1 MQESLILFASFNVRR
16 RRRKLCQGGVDNGDN
31 DETVLLNHVGTL
43 SDD

>member
-1 MQESLILFASFNVRR
+1 MQESLILFASFNVR

-31 DETVLLNHVGTL
+31 DETMLLNHVGTL